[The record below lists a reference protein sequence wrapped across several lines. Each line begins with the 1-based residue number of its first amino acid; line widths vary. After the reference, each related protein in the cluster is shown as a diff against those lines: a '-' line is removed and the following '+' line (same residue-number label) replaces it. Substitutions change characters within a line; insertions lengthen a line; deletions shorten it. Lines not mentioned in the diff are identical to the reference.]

1 VKGKAYM
8 SSKENTDTLLK
19 EYGFCDDQIG
29 RLDSLIWQ
37 TASLIY
43 PISLGG
49 FAYFG
54 TSSTHTPDR
63 FFSLLAVATGSIT
76 LILIWYLL
84 SRLWLR
90 FQSIAFY
97 RMVEIED
104 EIGSM
109 WRFRYSSFLGIPNRK
124 RNNALSKLSDEQHS
138 RFKKLEDRIG
148 DFRGVGL
155 RPAALFVTLIFI
167 LGWLAITIREYVLT
181 FL

>member
-1 VKGKAYM
+1 M
-8 SSKENTDTLLK
+8 SSKENIDTLLK
-19 EYGFCDDQIG
+19 EYGFCDAQIG

-43 PISLGG
+43 PISLAG

-54 TSSTHTPDR
+54 TSSTHRPDR
-63 FFSLLAVATGSIT
+63 FFSLLAVAIGSIT
-76 LILIWYLL
+76 LILIWYFL
-84 SRLWLR
+84 SRLWFR
-90 FQSIAFY
+90 FQSISFY

-104 EIGSM
+104 EIGVM
-109 WRFRYSSFLGIPNRK
+109 WRFRYSSFLGIPNRRRK
-124 RNNALSKLSDEQHS
+124 KALDEMSEEKQP
-138 RFKKLEDRIG
+138 RFKKINDRIG

-155 RPAALFVTLIFI
+155 RPAAVYVTLIFI

>member
-1 VKGKAYM
+1 M
-8 SSKENTDTLLK
+8 PSKENTDTLLK
-19 EYGFCDDQIG
+19 EYGFCDAQIG
-29 RLDSLIWQ
+29 RLDALIWQ

-43 PISLGG
+43 PISLAG

-63 FFSLLAVATGSIT
+63 FLSLIAVAIGSIT
-76 LILIWYLL
+76 LMVIWYLL
-84 SRLWLR
+84 SRLWFR

-104 EIGSM
+104 ELGVM
-109 WRFRYSSFLGIPNRK
+109 WRFRYSSFMGMPNRQREK
-124 RNNALSKLSDEQHS
+124 ALDQISDEKQA
-138 RFKKLEDRIG
+138 RFKKLENRIG

-155 RPAALFVTLIFI
+155 RPAAAYVTLIFI

>member
-1 VKGKAYM
+1 M
-8 SSKENTDTLLK
+8 SSKENIEILLQ
-19 EYGFCDDQIG
+19 EYGFCDAQIG

-54 TSSTHTPDR
+54 TSTTHTPDR
-63 FFSLLAVATGSIT
+63 FFSLLAVAIGSIT

-84 SRLWLR
+84 TRMWFR

-104 EIGSM
+104 EIGVM
-109 WRFRYSSFLGIPNRK
+109 WRFRYSSFMGIPNWQRK
-124 RNNALSKLSDEQHS
+124 KALDQISEERQS
-138 RFKKLEDRIG
+138 RFKKLESRIG
-148 DFRGVGL
+148 EFRRIGI
-155 RPAALFVTLIFI
+155 RPAAMYVTLIFI
-167 LGWLAITIREYVLT
+167 IGWLAITIREYVLT

>member
-1 VKGKAYM
+1 M
-8 SSKENTDTLLK
+8 PSKENTETLLK
-19 EYGFCDDQIG
+19 EYGFCDNQIG

-54 TSSTHTPDR
+54 TSTTHTPDR
-63 FFSLLAVATGSIT
+63 FLSLLAVAIGSIT

-84 SRLWLR
+84 SRMWFR

-104 EIGSM
+104 ELGIM
-109 WRFRYSSFLGIPNRK
+109 WRFRYSSYLGIPNKQRK
-124 RNNALSKLSDEQHS
+124 KALDQISDEKLS
-138 RFKKLEDRIG
+138 RFQKIESRIG

-155 RPAALFVTLIFI
+155 RPAAMYVTLIFI
-167 LGWLAITIREYVLT
+167 LGWLAITVREYVLT

>member
-1 VKGKAYM
+1 M
-8 SSKENTDTLLK
+8 PSKENIDTLLK
-19 EYGFCDDQIG
+19 EYGFCDSQIG

-54 TSSTHTPDR
+54 TSSIHTPDR
-63 FFSLLAVATGSIT
+63 FFSLLAVAIGSIT

-84 SRLWLR
+84 SRLWFR

-104 EIGSM
+104 EIGVM
-109 WRFRYSSFLGIPNRK
+109 WRFRYSSFMGIPNKQRK
-124 RNNALSKLSDEQHS
+124 KAHDQISEEKQS
-138 RFKKLEDRIG
+138 RFKKLEGRIG

-155 RPAALFVTLIFI
+155 RPTAMYVTLIFI

>member
-1 VKGKAYM
+1 M
-8 SSKENTDTLLK
+8 SSKESTDTLLK
-19 EYGFCDDQIG
+19 EYGLCDDQIG

-63 FFSLLAVATGSIT
+63 FFSLLAVAIGSIT

-84 SRLWLR
+84 SRLWFR

-104 EIGSM
+104 EIGVM
-109 WRFRYSSFLGIPNRK
+109 WRFRYSSFLGIPKRQRK
-124 RNNALSKLSDEQHS
+124 KALDQISDEKQS
-138 RFKKLEDRIG
+138 RFNKLESRIG

-155 RPAALFVTLIFI
+155 RPAAAYVTLIFI
-167 LGWLAITIREYVLT
+167 LGWLAIIIREYVLT

>member
-1 VKGKAYM
+1 M
-8 SSKENTDTLLK
+8 SSKENTETLLQ
-19 EYGFCDDQIG
+19 EYGFCDGQIG

-37 TASLIY
+37 TAALIY

-54 TSSTHTPDR
+54 TSSTHSPDR
-63 FFSLLAVATGSIT
+63 FFSLLAVAIGSIT
-76 LILIWYLL
+76 LMVIWYLL
-84 SRLWLR
+84 SRLWFR

-104 EIGSM
+104 EIGIM
-109 WRFRYSSFLGIPNRK
+109 WRSRYSSFMGIPSRQRK
-124 RNNALSKLSDEQHS
+124 KAFDQLSDEKIS
-138 RFKKLEDRIG
+138 RFKKVESRIG

-155 RPAALFVTLIFI
+155 RPAAAYVTLIFI

>member
-1 VKGKAYM
+1 MA
-8 SSKENTDTLLK
+8 SKDNTDTLLQ

-54 TSSTHTPDR
+54 TSSTHTSDR

-76 LILIWYLL
+76 LMVIWYLL
-84 SRLWLR
+84 SRLWFR

-104 EIGSM
+104 EIGVM
-109 WRFRYSSFLGIPNRK
+109 WRFRYSSFMGIPNRRRK
-124 RNNALSKLSDEQHS
+124 KALDQISDEKQS
-138 RFKKLEDRIG
+138 RFNKLESRIG

-155 RPAALFVTLIFI
+155 RPAAMYVTLIFM

>member
-1 VKGKAYM
+1 M
-8 SSKENTDTLLK
+8 PSNENTDTLLK
-19 EYGFCDDQIG
+19 EYGFCDAQIG
-29 RLDSLIWQ
+29 RLDALIWQ

-43 PISLGG
+43 PISLAG

-54 TSSTHTPDR
+54 TSATHTPDR

-76 LILIWYLL
+76 LLVIWYLL
-84 SRLWLR
+84 SRLWFR

-104 EIGSM
+104 EIGVM
-109 WRFRYSSFLGIPNRK
+109 WRFRYSSYLGIPNRQRK
-124 RNNALSKLSDEQHS
+124 KSLDQISDEQQS
-138 RFKKLEDRIG
+138 RFKTLESQIG

-155 RPAALFVTLIFI
+155 RPAAAYVTLIFI
-167 LGWLAITIREYVLT
+167 IGWLAIIIREYVLT

>member
-1 VKGKAYM
+1 M
-8 SSKENTDTLLK
+8 LSKEDTDTLLK
-19 EYGFCDDQIG
+19 EYGFCDTQIG

-54 TSSTHTPDR
+54 TSTTHTPDR
-63 FFSLLAVATGSIT
+63 FFSLLAVAIGSIT
-76 LILIWYLL
+76 LMVIWYLL
-84 SRLWLR
+84 SLLWFR

-104 EIGSM
+104 EIGDM
-109 WRFRYSSFLGIPNRK
+109 WRFRYSSFMGIPNRQRK
-124 RNNALSKLSDEQHS
+124 KALGQISDEKQS
-138 RFKKLEDRIG
+138 RFKKLESRIG

-155 RPAALFVTLIFI
+155 RPAAAFVTLIFI
-167 LGWLAITIREYVLT
+167 LGWLAITIREYILT

>member
-1 VKGKAYM
+1 M
-8 SSKENTDTLLK
+8 PSKEDTDTLLT
-19 EYGFCDDQIG
+19 EYGFCDAQIG

-37 TASLIY
+37 TASLIF

-63 FFSLLAVATGSIT
+63 FFSLLAIALGSIT

-84 SRLWLR
+84 SRMWFR

-104 EIGSM
+104 EIGVM
-109 WRFRYSSFLGIPNRK
+109 WRFRYSSFLSLPNGQRK
-124 RNNALSKLSDEQHS
+124 KALDQISDEKQS
-138 RFKKLEDRIG
+138 RFKKLEGRIG
-148 DFRGVGL
+148 DFRRIGI
-155 RPAALFVTLIFI
+155 RPAAMYVTIIFI
-167 LGWLAITIREYVLT
+167 LGWLAITVREYILT
-181 FL
+181 FF

>member
-1 VKGKAYM
+1 M
-8 SSKENTDTLLK
+8 TSKENTEILLQ

-43 PISLGG
+43 PISLAG

-76 LILIWYLL
+76 LMIIWYLL
-84 SRLWLR
+84 SRLWFR

-97 RMVEIED
+97 RMVEIEN
-104 EIGSM
+104 EIGIM
-109 WRFRYSSFLGIPNRK
+109 WRFRYSSFMGTPNRQRK
-124 RNNALSKLSDEQHS
+124 KAHMEISDEQQP
-138 RFKKLEDRIG
+138 RFQKLERRIG

-155 RPAALFVTLIFI
+155 RPAAVYVTLIFI
-167 LGWLAITIREYVLT
+167 LGWLAITTREYVLT